1 MHCETQPLPSLKENM
16 ALVFEPMPEL
26 LLSSLGLTGSLS

>member
-16 ALVFEPMPEL
+16 ALVFEPTPEL
-26 LLSSLGLTGSLS
+26 LLPSLGLTGSLS